1 MFPEAVVGNTCID
14 VTKIFLKLFFIQNF
28 REEMDAQRLRDQE
41 EMRLQ
46 MLESKKRKFEREE
59 EERRNREE
67 EER

>member
-1 MFPEAVVGNTCID
+1 MVGNTCID
-14 VTKIFLKLFFIQNF
+14 VTKKFIKLLFIQNF

-59 EERRNREE
+59 EERKNREE